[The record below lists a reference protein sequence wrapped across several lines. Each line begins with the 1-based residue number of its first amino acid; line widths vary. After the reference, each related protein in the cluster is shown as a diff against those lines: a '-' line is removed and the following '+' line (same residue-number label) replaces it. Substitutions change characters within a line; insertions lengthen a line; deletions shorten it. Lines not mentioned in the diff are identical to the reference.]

1 VKSRVIFATKNKGK
15 IKEIN
20 MILKDLDVDVISMEE
35 AGINVDVVEDGKTFQ
50 ENAIKKAKE
59 IMEITNEIV
68 LADDSG
74 LEVDYL
80 NKEPGIY
87 SARYGGVDTPYSV
100 KNKLIIDRL
109 EGVPDEKR
117 SARFVCVVA
126 AVFPTGEVTT
136 TRGTIEG
143 IIGYEP
149 KGDNGI
155 GYDPIFYVPEYKC
168 TTAEMEPELK
178 NKLSHRGKALEAIK
192 IVLKDYFE
200 R

>member
-1 VKSRVIFATKNKGK
+1 MKSRVIFATKNKGK

-149 KGDNGI
+149 KGDNGF

>member
-149 KGDNGI
+149 KGDNGF